1 MAATIATPT
10 RSVAPTSDQ
19 SGLRSTVAFFTLTL
33 ALSWFAWAPSVL
45 AEFTT
50 LSIPDALVVPSIV
63 VGGFGPAIAA
73 VILTWR
79 GEGRVRDLLRSI
91 FDWRHHL
98 RWYLF
103 AFGVPVAFIAVATG
117 VYVALGN
124 PLDPSVL
131 PGRLTVF
138 PIQFGFALLL
148 GGGQEELGWRG
159 YALPRLQ
166 AQYGGAVASL
176 IIGAVWAVWHLP
188 LFVVPASSQY
198 GQLFLPYAISVLGF
212 SLLLTWLYNG
222 TGGSVFL
229 VMCMH
234 AAINASSS
242 LYPIRMGALA
252 DGFPDLLM
260 IGIAFAAWG
269 VAAVLVYRHGGP
281 LDPGSCYSPR

>member
-1 MAATIATPT
+1 MAANTATPT
-10 RSVAPTSDQ
+10 RSVATTSDQ
-19 SGLRSTVAFFTLTL
+19 PALRSAIAFFALTL
-33 ALSWFAWAPSVL
+33 SVSWLAWVPSVL

-50 LSIPDALVVPSIV
+50 LSLPDALVLPSVV

-79 GEGRVRDLLRSI
+79 GDGCVRDLLRSI
-91 FDWRHHL
+91 LDWRHHL

-103 AFGVPVAFIAVATG
+103 ALGVPVAFVVVATG
-117 VYVALGN
+117 LYAALGN
-124 PLDPSVL
+124 PLTLSVL
-131 PGRLTVF
+131 PGRLTVI
-138 PIQFGFALLL
+138 PIQFGFMLLL

-166 AQYGGAVASL
+166 ARYSGTVASL

-188 LFVVPASSQY
+188 LFVVPTSSQY
-198 GQLFLPYAISVLGF
+198 GQAFLPYAIAVLGF

-222 TGGSVFL
+222 TGGSVFV

-234 AAINASSS
+234 ATINTSSS
-242 LYPIRMGALA
+242 LYPIPREALA

-260 IGIAFAAWG
+260 IGIALTAWG
-269 VAAVLVYRHGGP
+269 VAVILLHRDGQY
-281 LDPGSCYSPR
+281 LDPRLC

>member
-1 MAATIATPT
+1 
-10 RSVAPTSDQ
+10 V
-19 SGLRSTVAFFTLTL
+19 
-33 ALSWFAWAPSVL
+33 SWLAWAPSVL
-45 AEFTT
+45 TEFTA
-50 LSIPDALVVPSIV
+50 LSLPDALVVPSIV

-79 GEGRVRDLLRSI
+79 SEGRVRDLLRSI

-103 AFGVPVAFIAVATG
+103 AFGVPVAFVAVATG
-117 VYVALGN
+117 LYAALGN
-124 PLDPSVL
+124 PIDLSVI
-131 PGRLTVF
+131 PGRLAVF
-138 PIQFGFALLL
+138 PIQFGFVLLL

-166 AQYGGAVASL
+166 AQYGGTVASL
-176 IIGAVWAVWHLP
+176 VIGAVWAVWHLP

-198 GQLFLPYAISVLGF
+198 GQAFVPYAIAVLGF

-222 TGGSVFL
+222 TGGSIFL

-242 LYPIRMGALA
+242 LYPIPIEALA
-252 DGFPDLLM
+252 DGFSDLLM
-260 IGIAFAAWG
+260 IGIALTAWA
-269 VAAVLVYRHGGP
+269 VAAVLVYRDGHS
-281 LDPGSCYSPR
+281 LDPRSC